1 MTTNFL
7 EKNIEIQISLKQLTT
22 HLFSKYLLS
31 VYHLSSTVLETAD
44 VAMNQIDTH
53 SCFKIPHILF
63 GLGEMHIEQS
73 KNVKHVGCQMD
84 LSVMESNEV
93 RRENEGC

>member
-31 VYHLSSTVLETAD
+31 VYYLSSTVLETAD
-44 VAMNQIDTH
+44 IAMNQTDAQP
-53 SCFKIPHILF
+53 CFKESCILF
-63 GLGEMHIEQS
+63 GLGEMYIEQGKS
-73 KNVKHVGCQMD
+73 VKHVGC
-84 LSVMESNEV
+84 
-93 RRENEGC
+93 

>member
-31 VYHLSSTVLETAD
+31 VYHLSSTVVETAD
-44 VAMNQIDTH
+44 IAMNQTDIQPRFKE
-53 SCFKIPHILF
+53 SCILF
-63 GLGEMHIEQS
+63 GLGEMHIEQRKS
-73 KNVKHVGCQMD
+73 VKHVGC
-84 LSVMESNEV
+84 
-93 RRENEGC
+93 